1 MKLKQIALITNN
13 DQLASFFEME
23 IFLSS
28 WKMYRFY
35 SVSDMKEEYDCVII
49 DNDTVPY
56 ENYGY
61 SCLVINVSSH
71 FDEVIALKDS
81 YSLPWPA
88 PISALTDIFRVVEH
102 QTTEEI
108 ATDAGNRYNSSI
120 VYIIDKHTVMI
131 NNLRVKLTPSEFAV
145 LDLLCS
151 ASGEIVPREF
161 ISQLLGADEGN
172 ITDVYIC
179 RLRKKLEIPLG
190 KKFIFAIRGKG
201 YRTNLVIKNKG
212 L

>member
-23 IFLSS
+23 ISLCS
-28 WKMYRFY
+28 WEIHRFY
-35 SVSDMKEEYDCVII
+35 AVSEIKEEYNCMII

-56 ENYGY
+56 ENYRY
-61 SCLVINVSSH
+61 LCPIINISSH
-71 FDEVIALKDS
+71 FNEVIALKDS
-81 YSLPWPA
+81 YTLPWPA
-88 PISALTDIFRVVEH
+88 PISAIGDLLRYVEH
-102 QTTEEI
+102 QNAQAVVTEM
-108 ATDAGNRYNSSI
+108 GNQYNSGI
-120 VYIIDKHTVMI
+120 VYLIGVNTVMI
-131 NNLRVKLTPSEFAV
+131 DNLCVKLTPSEFAV

-151 ASGEIVPREF
+151 ASGEIVAREF

-201 YRTNLVIKNKG
+201 YRTNLLIKK
-212 L
+212 